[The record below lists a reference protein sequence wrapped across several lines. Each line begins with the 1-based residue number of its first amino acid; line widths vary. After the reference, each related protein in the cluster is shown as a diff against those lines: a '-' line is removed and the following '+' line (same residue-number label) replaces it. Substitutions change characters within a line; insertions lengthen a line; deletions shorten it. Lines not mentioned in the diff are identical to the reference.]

1 MANRQSNSCAM
12 LTPHNLSPAMS
23 PLHSKLAKLL
33 RLSTSSNVHEA
44 ANAARMLDR
53 LCAEHGL
60 DPANIESDADDP
72 SLAAMCYQLGD
83 TFARLDYPQA
93 ILLNAVCKY
102 YGGEMVVTTCGHR
115 ERYFRVFCTE
125 GVKVRIEV
133 YYEYLSEVMDK
144 LADEE
149 KRANPHSPRSFRL
162 NFRKAFADELS
173 VRLAGMVRAE
183 GPGLVRVGAVQE
195 LVRKTCKRLTN
206 STTRM
211 GTGASAGREAAGRV
225 GLSEQVKGQGRL
237 ALAGKW

>member
-1 MANRQSNSCAM
+1 MTAI
-12 LTPHNLSPAMS
+12 
-23 PLHSKLAKLL
+23 HSKLAKLL
-33 RLSTSSNVHEA
+33 RLSSSSNVHEA

-60 DPANIESDADDP
+60 DPANISGDEDDV
-72 SLAAMCYQLGD
+72 SLRALCYQLGD

-102 YGGEMVVTTCGHR
+102 YGGEMVVTRSGRR
-115 ERYFRVFCTE
+115 ESYFRVFCTE

-133 YYEYLSEVMDK
+133 YYEYLAEVMDK
-144 LADEE
+144 LADRE

-183 GPGLVRVGAVQE
+183 GSGLVRVGAVQE
-195 LVRKTCKRLTN
+195 LMRKTCKHLTN
-206 STTRM
+206 TTTRM
-211 GTGASAGREAAGRV
+211 GTGASAGREAAQGV